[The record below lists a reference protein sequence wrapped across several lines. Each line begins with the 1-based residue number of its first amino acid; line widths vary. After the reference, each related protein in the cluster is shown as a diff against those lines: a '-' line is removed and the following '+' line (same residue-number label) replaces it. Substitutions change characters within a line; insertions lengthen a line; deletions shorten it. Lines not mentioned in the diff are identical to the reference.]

1 MSMFKKIKQSFKN
14 TTNPPGKKQQA
25 KTALIESITGINYPE
40 PLSFLRKNKNP
51 LSGTEALISVL
62 ETLQAASH
70 HYTTSEAINKKQVF
84 FTCIYTSKVN
94 VQKAMSE
101 LEIVIDSIPFGNQI
115 MVVLGL
121 VMEYRKELNM
131 ENHT

>member
-14 TTNPPGKKQQA
+14 TTNPPDEKQQA
-25 KTALIESITGINYPE
+25 KTALIESIIGINYSE
-40 PLSFLRKNKNP
+40 SLSFLRKNKIQFP
-51 LSGTEALISVL
+51 TTEVL
-62 ETLQAASH
+62 GSLLEILQTVS
-70 HYTTSEAINKKQVF
+70 YYYKTSEAINKEQVF

-115 MVVLGL
+115 MIVLEL
-121 VMEYRKELNM
+121 VMEYRKELNL
-131 ENHT
+131 ENHK